1 MPAALNKAAYR
12 KGRADGFQRGR
23 QDGYQK
29 GLADGREAKK
39 QSAAQVPSPQ
49 VKRALVI
56 APGIIPSLEIG
67 ILQPFNAL
75 QQQGA
80 LQYELRLEGDVAK
93 EQVAA
98 ADVVVF
104 LRNVEAAALTYLQW
118 AKELGKK
125 TVYYT
130 DDNFL
135 AIRPTTPVGA
145 YYATPEKWKNF
156 LTFLKTADIVKVD
169 SPYYGQYIRTH
180 FNPRVVYFP
189 GSVDFDW
196 LQQAQKPEREDGRI
210 VIGYEGTGKD
220 DDFAAPAA
228 ALKRIL
234 KYYGGFVKLEFCGY
248 VPASLADHPNVG
260 VLKGDPD
267 YRRFMHQMYG
277 FTWDIGIAP
286 LARSAFNDCKT
297 NNKYREYAACRIPG
311 VYSDSPVYTDWVKHG
326 ETGWLAEHTE
336 EGWHDALVRLIED
349 PPLRRKIR
357 EQAWSDAVARFSVPL
372 CAEQWIR
379 HIF

>member
-1 MPAALNKAAYR
+1 MPATLNQAGYR
-12 KGRADGFQRGR
+12 KGRADGLLKGR

-29 GLADGREAKK
+29 GLADGREARRR
-39 QSAAQVPSPQ
+39 SAAHAPSPR
-49 VKRALVI
+49 VKRALVV

-75 QQQGA
+75 QRQGT

-104 LRNVEAAALTYLQW
+104 LRNVESAALPCLHW

-156 LTFLKTADIVKVD
+156 LTFLKSVDIVKVD

-196 LQQAQKPEREDGRI
+196 LQQAQKPVRDDGQI
-210 VIGYEGTGKD
+210 VIGYEGSGKD
-220 DDFAAPAA
+220 DDFVPTVA

-234 KYYGGFVKLEFCGY
+234 NYYGGFVRLEFCGY
-248 VPASLADHPNVG
+248 VPASLADHPNVR
-260 VLKGDPD
+260 VLAGDPD

-311 VYSDSPVYTDWVKHG
+311 VYSDSPVYTEWVKHG
-326 ETGWLAEHTE
+326 ETGWLTAHTE

-349 PPLRRKIR
+349 PPLRRKIQ
-357 EQAWSDAVARFSVPL
+357 EQAWNDAIARFSVPL